1 MPQVCNISPVKLV
14 QVNPNNVCDRHIRG
28 SQCLRYANIS
38 QVKLVQV
45 NPIHVCDRHVRGSQG
60 LRYVQVKLSQY
71 RLTLTISV
79 TDTFSTQVKLTQTI
93 SVIDTSEGLNASGI
107 QTFLK
112 LSQYKL
118 TLTMSVM
125 DTSVGLKCPR
135 HSNMSP
141 TKSNMSPTKLPP
153 PPPPTKKCP
162 KVSALVFFLFFYTKP
177 MRVLTFCFLKIASG
191 VTVPTP
197 YTVCLQPTNSS
208 RQCFFSRRKKS
219 LRASGFVQLHIL
231 GR

>member
-1 MPQVCNISPVKLV
+1 
-14 QVNPNNVCDRHIRG
+14 
-28 SQCLRYANIS
+28 
-38 QVKLVQV
+38 
-45 NPIHVCDRHVRGSQG
+45 
-60 LRYVQVKLSQY
+60 
-71 RLTLTISV
+71 
-79 TDTFSTQVKLTQTI
+79 
-93 SVIDTSEGLNASGI
+93 
-107 QTFLK
+107 
-112 LSQYKL
+112 
-118 TLTMSVM
+118 M

-141 TKSNMSPTKLPP
+141 TKSNTSATKLPP

-208 RQCFFSRRKKS
+208 RQCFFSKK
-219 LRASGFVQLHIL
+219 FVGWRHPYTVCLQPTNSSRQCFFSKKVRGLEAPLHRL
-231 GR
+231 PPTHELLQAMLF